1 MLKFNKNHYLCDFK
15 ITKNDVINDEKNKKM
30 KAFRFLK
37 DKWFYISLAIMAFL
51 VVGTFEFTFGYLGKF
66 TRHGEE
72 IVVPDMVGMN
82 YDTILERYGDK
93 FNFLLLD
100 SVYVRDFPEGA
111 VYQQNPN
118 FGSKVKKG
126 RNVYIIRTSIAP
138 EIVTMPNLRNLS
150 LRQAMVLL
158 NSVGLKVDKLV
169 FVDYFARNAVVEQ
182 KIKDQVVEPKDD
194 VVKGTA
200 VTLVVGYG
208 NGDRGTNL
216 PDLIGVN
223 IEDVKNQIN
232 NASLNIGSEVFID
245 DDVKANLYVSRMDP
259 VYSIDTKVP
268 LGSMVNVWYKSIKN
282 FDFQWYRYEKFRRD
296 SVVERMRIKKLPSDT
311 INYVIDSFNYIL
323 KHRRFSYDSVQRA
336 RDMEMRITKK
346 VVVVK
351 EEIKVEDTDYN
362 NFIEDIDYEI
372 DTTFFYEE

>member
-37 DKWFYISLAIMAFL
+37 DKWFYISLAIMAL
-51 VVGTFEFTFGYLGKF
+51 LIVGTFEFTFGYLGKF

-72 IVVPDMVGMN
+72 IVVPDMVGMK
-82 YDTILERYGDK
+82 YDEVLEQYNDE

-100 SVYVRDFPEGA
+100 SVYVKDFPEGA

-118 FGSKVKKG
+118 SGAKVKKG

-232 NASLNIGSEVFID
+232 NAALNIGTEIFID
-245 DDVKANLYVSRMDP
+245 DDEKANLYVSRMDP

-268 LGSMVNVWYKSIKN
+268 LGSTVNVWYKSIKN
-282 FDFQWYRYEKFRRD
+282 FDFKWYSYEKFRRD
-296 SVVERMRIKKLPSDT
+296 SVVERMRIKKMPSDT

-336 RDMEMRITKK
+336 RDMEMRFTKK

-351 EEIKVEDTDYN
+351 EEIKVEDTDYMD
-362 NFIEDIDYEI
+362 FIEDIDDEI

>member
-1 MLKFNKNHYLCDFK
+1 
-15 ITKNDVINDEKNKKM
+15 M

-37 DKWFYISLAIMAFL
+37 DKWFYISLAIMAL
-51 VVGTFEFTFGYLGKF
+51 LIVGTFEFTFGYLGKF

-72 IVVPDMVGMN
+72 IVVPDMVGMK
-82 YDTILERYGDK
+82 YDEVLEQYNDE

-100 SVYVRDFPEGA
+100 SVYVKDFPEGA

-118 FGSKVKKG
+118 SGAKVKKG

-245 DDVKANLYVSRMDP
+245 DDEKANLYVSRMDP

-268 LGSMVNVWYKSIKN
+268 LGSTVNVWYKSIKN

-336 RDMEMRITKK
+336 RDMEMRFTKK

-362 NFIEDIDYEI
+362 DFIEDIDYEI

>member
-1 MLKFNKNHYLCDFK
+1 
-15 ITKNDVINDEKNKKM
+15 M

-37 DKWFYISLAIMAFL
+37 DKWFYISLAIMAL
-51 VVGTFEFTFGYLGKF
+51 LIVGTFEFTFGYLGKF

-72 IVVPDMVGMN
+72 IVVPDMVGMK
-82 YDTILERYGDK
+82 YDDVLEQYNDE

-100 SVYVRDFPEGA
+100 SVYVKDFPEGA

-118 FGSKVKKG
+118 SGAKVKKG

-232 NASLNIGSEVFID
+232 NASLNIGTEIFID
-245 DDVKANLYVSRMDP
+245 DDEKANLYVSRMDP

-268 LGSMVNVWYKSIKN
+268 LGSTVNVWYKSIKN
-282 FDFQWYRYEKFRRD
+282 FDFKWYSYEKFRRD
-296 SVVERMRIKKLPSDT
+296 SVVERMRIKKMPSDT

-336 RDMEMRITKK
+336 RDMEMRFTKK

-351 EEIKVEDTDYN
+351 EEIKVEDTDYMD
-362 NFIEDIDYEI
+362 FIEDIDDEI